1 MTVTL
6 YVVLTG
12 VWVLL
17 QGAISAR
24 SVVVGAILAA
34 AIMGLVR
41 PTDDSGRLLRR
52 IVAAMR
58 LAWRF
63 IAEMTRS
70 AITVTAAVWSPRG
83 RVFPGIVEVPTRL
96 RGDGQVTLL
105 ANLITMTP
113 GTMTVE
119 VPPEQD
125 RLFVFALD
133 AQQPER
139 VREEI
144 RSAFERS
151 IEEVSR

>member
-6 YVVLTG
+6 YVLLTG

-17 QGAISAR
+17 QGAITAR

-52 IVAAMR
+52 IMAAMR

-63 IAEMTRS
+63 VAEMSRS
-70 AITVTAAVWSPRG
+70 AISVTAAVWSPRE
-83 RVFPGIVEVPTRL
+83 RLFPGIVEVPTRL
-96 RGDGQVTLL
+96 RGDGEVTLL

-119 VPPEQD
+119 VPAEQD

-133 AQQPER
+133 ARQPER
-139 VREEI
+139 VREGI
-144 RSAFERS
+144 RAAFERS